1 MKTNR
6 TNKPAVF
13 LLLLSVFFIGAG
25 ILRDEAATVLIKS
38 INICLE
44 CIGIG

>member
-1 MKTNR
+1 MK
-6 TNKPAVF
+6 KYIKIF
-13 LLLLSVFFIGAG
+13 LLLLSVGMIVIGIYSG
-25 ILRDEAATVLIKS
+25 ETQVVLQKA